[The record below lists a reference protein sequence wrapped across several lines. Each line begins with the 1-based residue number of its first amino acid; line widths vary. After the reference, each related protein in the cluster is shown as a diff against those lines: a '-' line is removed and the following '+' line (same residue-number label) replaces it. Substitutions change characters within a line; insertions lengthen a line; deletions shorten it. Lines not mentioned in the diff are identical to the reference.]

1 VHEYYSVARFRA
13 AYEGRVEP
21 MTDRSQWP
29 EVNLGFKVYPPLL
42 GRAPG
47 RPKVQRQRGCLEKN
61 ANKKKVRCKRCGGFG
76 HFAKTCKLDM
86 VGEDGETA
94 TKKGK
99 KVIFSFNYFMLSV
112 LSIIHYYLL
121 KNCMYRKRTEC
132 AGDDAGP
139 SKGKKKKTAK
149 KKTPK
154 NKKKPL
160 KKKQKKD
167 AAAPPAKVVRNL
179 KDLFSDEQ

>member
-1 VHEYYSVARFRA
+1 
-13 AYEGRVEP
+13 
-21 MTDRSQWP
+21 
-29 EVNLGFKVYPPLL
+29 
-42 GRAPG
+42 
-47 RPKVQRQRGCLEKN
+47 
-61 ANKKKVRCKRCGGFG
+61 
-76 HFAKTCKLDM
+76 
-86 VGEDGETA
+86 
-94 TKKGK
+94 
-99 KVIFSFNYFMLSV
+99 
-112 LSIIHYYLL
+112 
-121 KNCMYRKRTEC
+121 MYRKRIEC

-179 KDLFSDEQ
+179 KDLFSEGQ

>member
-1 VHEYYSVARFRA
+1 
-13 AYEGRVEP
+13 
-21 MTDRSQWP
+21 
-29 EVNLGFKVYPPLL
+29 
-42 GRAPG
+42 
-47 RPKVQRQRGCLEKN
+47 
-61 ANKKKVRCKRCGGFG
+61 
-76 HFAKTCKLDM
+76 M

-139 SKGKKKKTAK
+139 SKGKKKKAAKK
-149 KKTPK
+149 KKTP
-154 NKKKPL
+154 KKKPL

-167 AAAPPAKVVRNL
+167 ATAPPAKVVRNL
-179 KDLFSDEQ
+179 KDLFSDGQ

>member
-1 VHEYYSVARFRA
+1 
-13 AYEGRVEP
+13 
-21 MTDRSQWP
+21 
-29 EVNLGFKVYPPLL
+29 
-42 GRAPG
+42 
-47 RPKVQRQRGCLEKN
+47 
-61 ANKKKVRCKRCGGFG
+61 
-76 HFAKTCKLDM
+76 
-86 VGEDGETA
+86 
-94 TKKGK
+94 
-99 KVIFSFNYFMLSV
+99 MLSV

-121 KNCMYRKRTEC
+121 KNYMYRKRTEC

-139 SKGKKKKTAK
+139 SKGKKKKAAKK

-179 KDLFSDEQ
+179 KDLFSDGQ